1 MAEHPSTEVRY
12 LRSQA
17 LACRLI
23 AGETVVVPISRGTAD
38 LACIYTFNSVGDH
51 IWKELETCPKNALE
65 LAASVQEK
73 YGISQEQA
81 LSDISEFLSQ
91 LRQERLIVAM
101 DEIPGDPVRMESA
114 LNGTD
119 PSPPR

>member
-1 MAEHPSTEVRY
+1 MAEYPSTEVRY
-12 LRSQA
+12 LRSPA

-23 AGETVVVPISRGTAD
+23 AGETIVVPISRGTAD
-38 LACIYTFNSVGDH
+38 LACIYTFNGVGDH
-51 IWKELETCPKNALE
+51 IWQELETFPKNAIQ

-73 YGISQEQA
+73 YGISREQA

-91 LRQERLIVAM
+91 LRQERLIVAA
-101 DEIPGDPVRMESA
+101 DEIPSDPVQIEST